1 MAISTKPCSML
12 KNGMDYSISRASR
25 IISILWM
32 TLIIFHH
39 SLMSLFM
46 LPTLRPL
53 LQFLREVGMM
63 IMISTSRT
71 MSMKELSNLIH
82 TKQNQTQDETMVH
95 LKEKSL

>member
-1 MAISTKPCSML
+1 
-12 KNGMDYSISRASR
+12 
-25 IISILWM
+25 
-32 TLIIFHH
+32 
-39 SLMSLFM
+39 M

-71 MSMKELSNLIH
+71 MSMKELSNLIYK
-82 TKQNQTQDETMVH
+82 KQNQTQNEMMVQ